1 MLQFKLSFAVIGFW
15 LLTATTIHA
24 QSFAYVNSS
33 EILAE
38 TPALEQAERN
48 LEAFQKQLQ
57 EKGQVMV
64 ETFQAKVADLED
76 KIGKGE
82 ITPVEKQNQT
92 ELLQK
97 EQENIGKFEL
107 EMVSTLQDKRNE
119 LIKPIY
125 DRINEAIKLVAQEQG
140 YNAIFDQQSLLFS
153 EESIDVTAM
162 VKAKLGI

>member
-15 LLTATTIHA
+15 LLTATPIHA

-76 KIGKGE
+76 KIGKG
-82 ITPVEKQNQT
+82 PVEKQNQT

-140 YNAIFDQQSLLFS
+140 YNAIFDQQSLLFA

>member
-15 LLTATTIHA
+15 LLTATPIHA

-97 EQENIGKFEL
+97 N
-107 EMVSTLQDKRNE
+107 KRILGNSSWKWF
-119 LIKPIY
+119 LPY
-125 DRINEAIKLVAQEQG
+125 RIN
-140 YNAIFDQQSLLFS
+140 
-153 EESIDVTAM
+153 AM
-162 VKAKLGI
+162 SS